1 MPEAP
6 GSLNR
11 ATMSVALATVLD
23 MATSS
28 QVSPYGSARDLPS
41 VQELKQQMASSR
53 CSVSCCRRASGT
65 SSRTCSANIDELF
78 RSRAR
83 SIQAVRKRLIEAGVE
98 IRTRLRVLAD
108 EDLQATRA
116 AMDHGSGVRDIAHG
130 LGVADTAVT
139 RSWHVVMK
147 RRIHHCSPSRKFAL
161 TRVNM
166 KSKPASAS
174 KC

>member
-1 MPEAP
+1 VSTCIYPLP
-6 GSLNR
+6 LHD
-11 ATMSVALATVLD
+11 AL
-23 MATSS
+23 
-28 QVSPYGSARDLPS
+28 P
-41 VQELKQQMASSR
+41 
-53 CSVSCCRRASGT
+53 
-65 SSRTCSANIDELF
+65 I
-78 RSRAR
+78 

-147 RRIHHCSPSRKFAL
+147 RRIQDRKS
-161 TRVNM
+161 TRLNSSHV
-166 KSKPASAS
+166 SISY
-174 KC
+174 

>member
-1 MPEAP
+1 
-6 GSLNR
+6 
-11 ATMSVALATVLD
+11 
-23 MATSS
+23 
-28 QVSPYGSARDLPS
+28 
-41 VQELKQQMASSR
+41 
-53 CSVSCCRRASGT
+53 
-65 SSRTCSANIDELF
+65 RTCTANIDELS

-116 AMDHGSGVRDIAHG
+116 AMDQGSGVRDIAHG

-147 RRIHHCSPSRKFAL
+147 RRIHHCSPSRKFAP
-161 TRVNM
+161 TSGNTEN
-166 KSKPASAS
+166 KQA
-174 KC
+174 